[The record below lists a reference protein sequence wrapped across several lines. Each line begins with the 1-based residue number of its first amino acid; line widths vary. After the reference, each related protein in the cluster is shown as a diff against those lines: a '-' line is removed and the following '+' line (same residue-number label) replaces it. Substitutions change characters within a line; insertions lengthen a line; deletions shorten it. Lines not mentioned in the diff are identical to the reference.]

1 MSSAKNDDSGE
12 YWLAIYTY
20 LMYKYLRIL
29 LTIFLIINLSEF
41 FLSLESPTLEKL
53 LPLILWEK
61 LFQVKGPLY
70 VNDFV
75 PKWVVLMWGIRR
87 VSRNFLGQGSFLEL
101 GHFFNNSPTT
111 KERKSPQGKNL
122 YFFLLGNS

>member
-87 VSRNFLGQGSFLEL
+87 VSRNFLGQGSFL
-101 GHFFNNSPTT
+101 GI
-111 KERKSPQGKNL
+111 RA
-122 YFFLLGNS
+122 LL